1 MRLLIVQYGNYH
13 ETLQRR
19 RQGLPETYR
28 AQYHS
33 LDCIDKVAGS
43 DPCMVVCMD
52 TEPHELQQGNYLFVG
67 DRFRPNSRGLSYAF
81 DANRSGRRIISI
93 AEKFEPTHVIV
104 RAPGWVL
111 QYVGKW
117 AVKNNIHLLPVLADL
132 FYHKG
137 VKNRLRNHQLIRLLN
152 HPHIKMVANHNYPA
166 CYSMAAAGVDAG
178 KIVAYDWPV
187 VRSPET
193 FQEKHLISRKRPVR
207 LLFVGQ
213 VSEEKGACDLFEAA
227 VELIHSGYDIAIDY
241 FGDGEELEHLKRLNS
256 EMGFGDRIRLNGL
269 TPNHMVME
277 AMRAADLVIV
287 PSRHEYPEGLPCVI
301 YESFE
306 TRTPLI
312 CSDHPSFV
320 PSLKEGLGCKIF
332 LAGDAHSLALAIKEM
347 INNPDTYAKM
357 SKSTTEAWKKIQ
369 CPVTFCDMISEWME
383 WTKSGAPITCLEHNL
398 ERAMGDA

>member
-13 ETLQRR
+13 ETIQRR

-28 AQYHS
+28 AQYYS
-33 LDCIDKVAGS
+33 LDCIDQVAGGA
-43 DPCMVVCMD
+43 PCMVLCLD
-52 TEPHELQQGNYLFVG
+52 TEPHEIQLGNYHIIG
-67 DRFRPNSRGLSYAF
+67 DKFNPHSRGLSYAL
-81 DANRSGRRIISI
+81 DVNRSSRRILTI

-104 RAPGWVL
+104 RAPGWIL
-111 QYVGKW
+111 QNVGRW
-117 AVKNNIHLLPVLADL
+117 AVQNNIHLLPILADL

-137 VKNRLRNHQLIRLLN
+137 VKNRLKNRQLIRLLN

-187 VRSPET
+187 IRSPET
-193 FQEKHLISRKRPVR
+193 FQEKQLNPHKGPIRI
-207 LLFVGQ
+207 LFVGQ
-213 VSEEKGACDLFEAA
+213 VSEAKGAGDLFEAA
-227 VELIHSGYDIAIDY
+227 AELIRSGYDIGIDY
-241 FGDGEELEHLKRLNS
+241 FGDGDALRHLKRLNE

-269 TPNHMVME
+269 TSNHLVME

-287 PSRHEYPEGLPCVI
+287 PSRHDYPEGLPCVI

-320 PSLKEGLGCKIF
+320 PRLQEGLGCKIF
-332 LAGDAHSLALAIKEM
+332 LAGNAHSLALAIKKL
-347 INNPDTYAKM
+347 INDPNAYAEI
-357 SKSTTEAWKKIQ
+357 SKSTTEAWEKIQ
-369 CPVTFCDMISEWME
+369 CPVTFCEMILQWME
-383 WTKSGAPITCLEHNL
+383 WTNSGAEIPCLEHNL
-398 ERAMGDA
+398 EQAMAAA